1 MASSFCLGVDVGGT
15 FTDLVALDEKSG
27 ALYHSKV
34 HSTPHDQS
42 VGVRA
47 GIDDILF
54 KLPNSEPV
62 VFRTIN
68 HGTTIATNTILEQR
82 GAKVA
87 LIVTEGY
94 KDILQSRRSHV
105 PGGHLDCDNNFD
117 EPFAHFPCRS
127 CRLDHLEDAR
137 SAGTSGTND

>member
-1 MASSFCLGVDVGGT
+1 MASSYCLGVDVGGT

-34 HSTPHDQS
+34 HSTPRDQS

-47 GIDDILF
+47 GINNILS
-54 KLPNSEPV
+54 KLPESEPII
-62 VFRTIN
+62 FRTIN

-94 KDILQSRRSHV
+94 KDMLQSRRSHV
-105 PGGHLDCDNNFD
+105 PGGRLNCGNSFD
-117 EPFAHFPCRS
+117 EQFSHFPCRPRS
-127 CRLDHLEDAR
+127 LDHLENA
-137 SAGTSGTND
+137 

>member
-1 MASSFCLGVDVGGT
+1 MASSYCLGVDVGGT
-15 FTDLVALDEKSG
+15 FTDLVALDEQSG

-47 GIDDILF
+47 GIDDILS
-54 KLPNSEPV
+54 KLPDSEPV

-94 KDILQSRRSHV
+94 KDMLQSRRSHV
-105 PGGHLDCDNNFD
+105 PGGRLDCGNSF
-117 EPFAHFPCRS
+117 
-127 CRLDHLEDAR
+127 
-137 SAGTSGTND
+137 G